1 MMEEYMAPD
10 EEENEKLDNMFEEFE
25 KEVQEEDA
33 MILED

>member
-10 EEENEKLDNMFEEFE
+10 EEENEELDNMFEEFE

>member
-10 EEENEKLDNMFEEFE
+10 EEENEELDNMFEEFE

-33 MILED
+33 MMLED